1 MDQFLWL
8 PSTLPTPQGQCR
20 KKNPEDNA
28 KSGGVILLGGDA
40 MRFGEWG
47 NLNYYRPCPKIIE
60 YLNKVA
66 TNSLKVS
73 SLGNIVKCHCSRDR
87 NFPSTSLKNT
97 NPCAIGQGVAEERID
112 LCITVIKG

>member
-1 MDQFLWL
+1 MQK
-8 PSTLPTPQGQCR
+8 T
-20 KKNPEDNA
+20 NP
-28 KSGGVILLGGDA
+28 KGGGGVILLGGDA

-97 NPCAIGQGVAEERID
+97 NPWAIGQGVAEERID

>member
-1 MDQFLWL
+1 MQK
-8 PSTLPTPQGQCR
+8 T
-20 KKNPEDNA
+20 NP
-28 KSGGVILLGGDA
+28 KGGGVILLGGDA

-47 NLNYYRPCPKIIE
+47 NLISYRPCPKIIK

-73 SLGNIVKCHCSRDR
+73 SLGNIVKCLCSRDR

-97 NPCAIGQGVAEERID
+97 NPWAIGQGAAKERID
-112 LCITVIKG
+112 LCTTVING

>member
-1 MDQFLWL
+1 MQKEK
-8 PSTLPTPQGQCR
+8 PRGQC
-20 KKNPEDNA
+20 KEWE
-28 KSGGVILLGGDA
+28 GLLLGGDA

-66 TNSLKVS
+66 TNSLKVF
-73 SLGNIVKCHCSRDR
+73 SLGNKLVPIVKCHCSRDR

>member
-1 MDQFLWL
+1 M
-8 PSTLPTPQGQCR
+8 PKT
-20 KKNPEDNA
+20 NP
-28 KSGGVILLGGDA
+28 KGGGVILLGGDA

-66 TNSLKVS
+66 TNLNLLKVS
-73 SLGNIVKCHCSRDR
+73 SLGNIVKCLCSRDR

-97 NPCAIGQGVAEERID
+97 NPCAIGQGVAKERID